1 MSVID
6 LPLRFPQCPRV
17 LTADDIREELIRKL
31 DAKEVSGVAV
41 ASVLGIA
48 PARVTEMR
56 KRTRQVQQREM
67 QPLAVLL
74 GMTDSPGRVTHA
86 TDTSHRSTN
95 AQVLRM
101 EGASL
106 DEPVENLPI
115 WGSGLGAA
123 REIDGEAIEQ
133 TMLNTGEVVE
143 YVKRPTLLKG
153 KPDCYGLYVQ
163 GSSMHPALPDG
174 EMVVATR
181 NAPLSAGDNV
191 VVYLRTA
198 DPELD
203 DGSHAR
209 AVLVK
214 ELVRRTARYVEL
226 RQYQP
231 AKDFRIEMDEVLRI
245 DRILTRREML
255 A

>member
-6 LPLRFPQCPRV
+6 LPLRIPQCRDV
-17 LTADDIREELIRKL
+17 LTADAIREELIRKL
-31 DAKEVSGVAV
+31 DAKQVSGVVV
-41 ASVLGIA
+41 AATLGIA

-56 KRTRQVQQREM
+56 KRDRQVQQREM
-67 QPLAVLL
+67 EPLARLL
-74 GMTDSPGRVTHA
+74 GMADDDGDRA
-86 TDTSHRSTN
+86 HRKTN
-95 AQVLRM
+95 AQIVAM

-106 DEPVENLPI
+106 DEPMENLPI

-143 YVKRPTLLKG
+143 YVKRPTILKR
-153 KPDCYGLYVQ
+153 KADCYGLYVQ

-181 NAPLSAGDNV
+181 NAPLSSGDNV
-191 VVYLRTA
+191 VVYLRPA
-198 DPELD
+198 DPDLD
-203 DGSHAR
+203 DGATAR

-214 ELVRRTARYVEL
+214 ELVRRTARYIEL

-231 AKDFRIEMDEVLRI
+231 AKDFRIDTAEVLRI

-255 A
+255 S